1 MTASMKLPRLA
12 GLAFALALPALAGA
26 PQAAEEIDRVT
37 SLALNGDWQL
47 VQANC
52 TECHSALL
60 ITQNSGNRSVWQSRI
75 AWMQETQGMDELDT
89 EVEDRILAYL
99 AENYGPRQ
107 SARRAPLAAHLLP
120 ENPDSRN

>member
-1 MTASMKLPRLA
+1 MTAIMKLPRLA
-12 GLAFALALPALAGA
+12 GLAFALALLALAGA
-26 PQAAEEIDRVT
+26 PQAAEETDRVS
-37 SLALNGDWQL
+37 SLALNGDWQF

-75 AWMQETQGMDELDT
+75 AWMQETQGMDELDV
-89 EVEDRILAYL
+89 EVEDRILDYL

-107 SARRAPLAAHLLP
+107 STRRAPLATHLLP
-120 ENPDSRN
+120 QNPYSLP